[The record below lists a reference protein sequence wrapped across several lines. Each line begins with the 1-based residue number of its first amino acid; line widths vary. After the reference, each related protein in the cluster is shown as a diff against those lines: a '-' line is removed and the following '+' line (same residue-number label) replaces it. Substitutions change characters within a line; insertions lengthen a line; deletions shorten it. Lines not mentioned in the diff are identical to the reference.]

1 MVRFDRYTGPP
12 YFDDPELANVQPIFR
27 SWRDFI
33 KGSMPCSRTQFPLTI
48 AYSITVHKARG
59 ATLEWVVADISHR
72 DFQSGLTYVA
82 VSRAKTLNGIM
93 FDASFDLNDIRR
105 RTDGSMAARA
115 ADAARLAGQV
125 VTAQEV
131 LN

>member
-33 KGSMPCSRTQFPLTI
+33 KGST
-48 AYSITVHKARG
+48 G